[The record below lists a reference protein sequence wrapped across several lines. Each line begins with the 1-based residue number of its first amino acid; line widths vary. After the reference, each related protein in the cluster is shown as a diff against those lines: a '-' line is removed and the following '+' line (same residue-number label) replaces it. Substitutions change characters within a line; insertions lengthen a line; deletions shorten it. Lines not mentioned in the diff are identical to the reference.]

1 MLSLDVLN
9 PSVTELVFGASGISI
24 RQLLTAGGIGT
35 RFSDIIKSNANGET
49 INWYINDKSLA
60 LGESYVQ
67 YMTDTVERLDSII
80 DLDFE
85 LVSDVHDSSIDVN
98 LYDYSGQE
106 YAGLCYT
113 LFGESSGME
122 IIDFSH
128 HSTDPAY
135 NKNTFI
141 HELGHALGLGEPG
154 HDLRWDQEDTAMSY
168 NKGDISG
175 WQTWYT
181 ESDLD
186 ALIYLWG
193 VEDDGQVDGLPDLN
207 NDGFVDGITNYTM
220 WTASGGVLLTNSR
233 GKTYSDDT
241 GENWDAIRAIQTD
254 SGFSLLI
261 QGSRR
266 TTLTKYKV
274 ADANDE
280 GIRNGTTRWFSS
292 SDMFDQ
298 GYEDIFSIDFNG
310 NNQIGF

>member
-1 MLSLDVLN
+1 MSEFNV
-9 PSVTELVFGASGISI
+9 SAAGIST
-24 RQLLTAGGIGT
+24 RQLLTAGGLGT
-35 RFSDIIKSNANGET
+35 RFVDIIKSNVNGET
-49 INWYINDKSLA
+49 INWYINDESLA

-67 YMTDTVERLDSII
+67 YVTDTVERLDSII

-98 LYDYSGQE
+98 LVDYSGQE

-113 LFGESSGME
+113 LFEESTGME

-128 HSTDPAY
+128 HSTDPDY

-186 ALIYLWG
+186 ALIYVWG
-193 VEDDGQVDGLPDLN
+193 VENDNSDTGPSDLD
-207 NDGFVDGITNYTM
+207 NDGFVDGITNYTA
-220 WTASGGVLLTNSR
+220 WAASGGVELTSLR
-233 GKTYSDDT
+233 GRTYSDDT
-241 GENWDAIRAIQTD
+241 HRNWDAIKAVEVD
-254 SGFSLLI
+254 DGFSSVFIVFLL
-261 QGSRR
+261 
-266 TTLTKYKV
+266 
-274 ADANDE
+274 
-280 GIRNGTTRWFSS
+280 
-292 SDMFDQ
+292 
-298 GYEDIFSIDFNG
+298 
-310 NNQIGF
+310 